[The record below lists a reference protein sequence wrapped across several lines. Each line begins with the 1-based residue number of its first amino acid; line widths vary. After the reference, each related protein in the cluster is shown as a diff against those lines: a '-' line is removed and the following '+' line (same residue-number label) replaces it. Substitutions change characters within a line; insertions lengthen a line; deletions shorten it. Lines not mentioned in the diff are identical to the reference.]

1 MISFKQFL
9 LESGKATAAY
19 NTARANANDIRAAL
33 KFVSQVLDIPYK
45 DLQDDLLGS
54 TSITLSGQKEDSGDI
69 DIAFSM
75 EQSDIEST
83 NKKMLDAVNG
93 EGKYNAGTRVGS
105 YAVPVNGKKVQV
117 DLMFVRNKDWAKFS
131 YHSSQGIDSK
141 YPGAVRNIILA
152 TALAHTQE
160 PGKDFV
166 VRDVDGKVIA
176 RASKSIK
183 LDTGM
188 QRLFKMAK
196 FNTKTGKYSSTLEK
210 VNPEDLEKF
219 LKDMGK
225 YINFSHAEETT
236 DNPDDVAEFIFGKG
250 VGARDIMT
258 AENVIKHI
266 KKLKNS
272 TEILSASREQLEKN
286 KLPVPSEL

>member
-1 MISFKQFL
+1 MSFKQFL

-19 NTARANANDIRAAL
+19 STARATASDIRAAL
-33 KFVSQVLDIPYK
+33 KFVSRVLDIPYR

-75 EQSDIEST
+75 EQSDIDST

-166 VRDVDGKVIA
+166 MRDADGKVIA

-196 FNTKTGKYSSTLEK
+196 FNPKTGKYSSTLEK

-225 YINFSHAEETT
+225 YINFSHREETT

-250 VGARDIMT
+250 VSARDIMT

>member
-1 MISFKQFL
+1 MPSFKQFL
-9 LESGKATAAY
+9 LESGKATAAFGTSRA
-19 NTARANANDIRAAL
+19 TAGDIRAAL
-33 KFVSQVLDIPYK
+33 KFVSRVLGIPYD
-45 DLQDDLLGS
+45 DLENDLLGS
-54 TSITLSGQKEDSGDI
+54 TMITLGGKKEDSGDI
-69 DIAFSM
+69 DLAFSL
-75 EQSDIEST
+75 EDSDVDSV
-83 NKKMLDAVNG
+83 NKKMLAAVDG

-131 YHSSQGIDSK
+131 YHSSQGIDSQ

-166 VRDVDGKVIA
+166 MRDDEGRVIA
-176 RASKSIK
+176 RASRSIK
-183 LDTGM
+183 LDAGM

-196 FNTKTGKYSSTLEK
+196 INPKTGKYSSTLEK
-210 VNPEDLEKF
+210 VSPEDLEKF

-225 YINFSHAEETT
+225 YINFSHREEAT
-236 DNPDDVAEFIFGKG
+236 DNPDDVAEFVFGKG
-250 VGARDIMT
+250 VRAADIMT
-258 AENVIKHI
+258 AENVIKRI

-272 TEILSASREQLEKN
+272 AEILSASREQLEKN